1 VYQPGPSARN
11 GRGGRPNPFGPNA
24 NVYNTAISGVK
35 RPRDD
40 VNNRDDR
47 SQRARTDGPPVNAP
61 TGPRNP
67 QPTDGMPAMAPPR
80 RNLADRVGPP
90 PGAIPVMSPMG
101 PAFLNPQTGQYM
113 PADMGQQQNQRGNRR
128 NGRDQQQQQSQQQS
142 MMFAPGSVPI
152 FIPPGMMP
160 QFPQGGMF
168 PPQVF
173 AQMQAQQAGAG
184 GAFPAFGAPM
194 MQPQQPQAPPQAVPT
209 KPSDD
214 GLCKYGT
221 ECKNAYCK
229 FAHPSPAATKES
241 GLVLSAE
248 ACENQL
254 ECKDPV
260 RGVLFSRWDGTDAQG
275 RTAPRATFRRKPA
288 TRPTPGRAHTTRRRA
303 SRGRWLNRN
312 HLEPLR
318 RVANLARCV
327 LQNVFQRVS
336 DRVSVWICVHA
347 PRLHVYAPVGQA
359 YRALPIRRRLHTT

>member
-1 VYQPGPSARN
+1 MLCNHKRPDQINSELSDLIGPDFDPGFTTWLFQTVAEQYPRSKQAEGFLGPAAASAAPEPAASTAPDSPVDFVYQPGPSARN

-113 PADMGQQQNQRGNRR
+113 PADMGQQQSQRGNRR
-128 NGRDQQQQQSQQQS
+128 NGRDQQQQQSQQQA

-260 RGVLFSRWDGTDAQG
+260 RGVLFVDGTELIRAAGLLQEPHFATGPRSGQLQGG
-275 RTAPRATFRRKPA
+275 RT
-288 TRPTPGRAHTTRRRA
+288 
-303 SRGRWLNRN
+303 
-312 HLEPLR
+312 
-318 RVANLARCV
+318 
-327 LQNVFQRVS
+327 Q
-336 DRVSVWICVHA
+336 
-347 PRLHVYAPVGQA
+347 
-359 YRALPIRRRLHTT
+359 